1 MEASEKNGRFVAY
14 NRFLN
19 MEYYIL
25 LTLGLVAGFLSGLIG
40 IGGGIIIVPV
50 LVYLIKMDQKMA
62 QGTTLFMFMLPIGI
76 LGVFNYYKAGQV
88 DFKSALIISLTFI
101 IGSYLGSKTALNLD
115 TKLVKQFFAGAIILV
130 GLKML
135 KIGRAHV

>member
-135 KIGRAHV
+135 IGK